1 LIQAPKSGGLFE
13 KKTDES
19 IFDIQMINYDG
30 MPGFNDYF
38 NTIISN
44 SCPVSV
50 KKYRNE
56 KRILTAHGAYEKKYT
71 HARTHAH
78 MYVYTAP
85 IEPQNLC
92 CRAHTQGFCLSRLKT
107 RKNKTSNRRYNR

>member
-50 KKYRNE
+50 KK
-56 KRILTAHGAYEKKYT
+56 I
-71 HARTHAH
+71 
-78 MYVYTAP
+78 
-85 IEPQNLC
+85 
-92 CRAHTQGFCLSRLKT
+92 
-107 RKNKTSNRRYNR
+107 